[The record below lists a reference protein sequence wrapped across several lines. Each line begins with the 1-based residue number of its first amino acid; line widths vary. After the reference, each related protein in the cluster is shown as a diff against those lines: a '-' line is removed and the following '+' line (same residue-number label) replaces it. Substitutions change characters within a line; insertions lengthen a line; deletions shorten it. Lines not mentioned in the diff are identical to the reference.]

1 MLVPRKR
8 QRIIES
14 ARSADEGLEVR
25 RRTKRGTGPSI
36 QSDVNQNLRL
46 KAFERRELGGH
57 DFGRKVGALDRR
69 AMTVI

>member
-25 RRTKRGTGPSI
+25 RRTQRGAGPSI